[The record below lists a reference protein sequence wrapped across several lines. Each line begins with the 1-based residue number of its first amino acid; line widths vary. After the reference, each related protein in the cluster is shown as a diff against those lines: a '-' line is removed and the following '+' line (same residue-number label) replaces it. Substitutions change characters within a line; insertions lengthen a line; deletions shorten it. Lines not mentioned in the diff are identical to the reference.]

1 MNFSGAEQFHPDA
14 YPLRILAL
22 LLSYGKN
29 APFYKVL
36 VEDNKLASYVNVASS
51 SLELSG
57 QVSVSVK
64 AYKETDLNTVYRGI
78 QEAFERFE
86 QEGIRDN
93 DLERMK
99 IMQERCCIM

>member
-64 AYKETDLNTVYRGI
+64 AYKETDLTRYIGGFRRLSKDLSKRGS
-78 QEAFERFE
+78 
-86 QEGIRDN
+86 GITIWN
-93 DLERMK
+93 V
-99 IMQERCCIM
+99 